1 MTFPN
6 LLKNA
11 LTCLSGGQI
20 GIGPKLLEI
29 GGSGIALTI
38 LIFLPIYFLSWGIL
52 IVEIKLTIFWFF
64 LKLSLL
70 NILLPTFGVIAK
82 KTQLDLFINCW
93 LSLAIVTFLNLLL
106 SFFAIILLRGEIKI
120 FLMEKDLS

>member
-1 MTFPN
+1 MTVPN
-6 LLKNA
+6 LLKNP

-93 LSLAIVTFLNLLL
+93 LS
-106 SFFAIILLRGEIKI
+106 
-120 FLMEKDLS
+120 